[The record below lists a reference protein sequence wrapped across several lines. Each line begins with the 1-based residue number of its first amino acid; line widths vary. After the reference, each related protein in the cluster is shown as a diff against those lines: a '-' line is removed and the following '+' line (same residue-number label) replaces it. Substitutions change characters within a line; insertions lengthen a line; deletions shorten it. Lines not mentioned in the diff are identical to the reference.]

1 MCINILFRHVCA
13 EFGQLYQC
21 RDYVPGPV
29 KHGDSLQNYIP
40 SCRNCFIYLT
50 LYALYNTPAF
60 LNIVPV
66 NLAYNHPD
74 SILYSWQNDKLLL
87 YLMYIY
93 MALVKHVC
101 ECWRKLKAWIMD
113 GHGGRRNKGTAQAV
127 NLKVALF
134 SSNTDKKQAELYA
147 SGALRFFFW
156 ATESINVNIQPE
168 QRGQTLCT
176 LQWGLNVDRIWFL
189 ARDFAFR
196 CANALN
202 LWWDLCSSWLT
213 LSGVI
218 LEFSIHYD

>member
-113 GHGGRRNKGTAQAV
+113 GHGGSRNKRHSTSRK
-127 NLKVALF
+127 LKSCF
-134 SSNTDKKQAELYA
+134 
-147 SGALRFFFW
+147 
-156 ATESINVNIQPE
+156 I
-168 QRGQTLCT
+168 
-176 LQWGLNVDRIWFL
+176 FL
-189 ARDFAFR
+189 KYRQETGRVICFR
-196 CANALN
+196 CPQVLFLGNR
-202 LWWDLCSSWLT
+202 
-213 LSGVI
+213 V
-218 LEFSIHYD
+218 HQR